1 MCRLMRGGSG
11 VVGAQLAFNVAP
23 RWHRATVMD
32 NLARA
37 GSELSLPLFQR
48 EAIEFTRTRH

>member
-1 MCRLMRGGSG
+1 MRRLTRDGSG
-11 VVGAQLAFNVAP
+11 VVGTQLAFNVAP
-23 RWHRATVMD
+23 RRHRATVMD

-48 EAIEFTRTRH
+48 EAIEFTRTQH